1 MQVGVGISLWS
12 FELLD
17 VDFLISEKGFGIE
30 IDLFSDLDNYVV
42 GAIANIDDKSA
53 LLLTKLNK
61 EFQVLGS

>member
-1 MQVGVGISLWS
+1 M
-12 FELLD
+12 D